1 MKQVILTCAMIMAL
15 STAVFGQQAASTAP
29 ATPIDVV
36 IQFLNFSQP
45 QAAQFSRSVA
55 ELQSTASD
63 IQSQLESKQRNL
75 SSLLNAPKVDE
86 TAVAKLVIE
95 IYGLQG
101 EMQLAFQRYHSTFVS
116 LLTPEQNDRVTKVV
130 QARELLPAVAVFAA
144 LNLVEPP
151 VSPRP
156 DAR

>member
-1 MKQVILTCAMIMAL
+1 MKRVILTCSMILAL
-15 STAVFGQQAASTAP
+15 SATVFGQEAASTPP
-29 ATPIDVV
+29 ANPIDVV
-36 IQFLNFSQP
+36 IQFLSFSEP

-55 ELQSTASD
+55 ELQSTASG

-75 SSLLNAPKVDE
+75 SSLLNTPKVDE
-86 TAVAKLVIE
+86 AAVGKLVVE
-95 IYGLQG
+95 IYGLQN

-116 LLTPEQNDRVTKVV
+116 LLTPEQNERVTKVV
-130 QARELLPAVAVFAA
+130 QAREMLPMVAVFAA

-151 VSPRP
+151 ASPRP